1 MACASN
7 YFECS
12 SGTGGG
18 CCPSFTVCAASRCML
33 PNGTAWGSQTPP
45 SQGSDDSI
53 NSFRGL
59 AILLAVLFFFLFI
72 FCWGVVRRAGFVC
85 VNSLT
90 TRQPHAPRPV
100 LLLAV
105 PIDPGGAPLPP
116 PPPPPLPAQ
125 ELRPDPTQWRAVPV
139 ALPTAGSL
147 GLLAVEAVEGKGCVV
162 RSLTPN
168 SPLAGLLL
176 PGDRLLLVGEG
187 EGAVNALDMQFDDIQ
202 ALLAGG
208 AGVGRP
214 PAAVFLRKAA

>member
-12 SGTGGG
+12 SGAGGG
-18 CCPSFTVCAASRCML
+18 CCPSFTACAASRCMF
-33 PNGTAWGSQTPP
+33 PNGTAWGSQIPT
-45 SQGSDDSI
+45 SLRTDDSI

-59 AILLAVLFFFLFI
+59 AILLAVLFFFLLI

-85 VNSLT
+85 YSSLT
-90 TRQPHAPRPV
+90 TRAPPV

-105 PIDPGGAPLPP
+105 PPVDPGTPLPP
-116 PPPPPLPAQ
+116 IPPSPPSPLPAQ
-125 ELRPDPTQWRAVPV
+125 ELRPDPAQWRAVPV

-187 EGAVNALDMQFDDIQ
+187 AGAVNALEMLFDDIQ
-202 ALLAGG
+202 ALLSGAAG
-208 AGVGRP
+208 ACRP